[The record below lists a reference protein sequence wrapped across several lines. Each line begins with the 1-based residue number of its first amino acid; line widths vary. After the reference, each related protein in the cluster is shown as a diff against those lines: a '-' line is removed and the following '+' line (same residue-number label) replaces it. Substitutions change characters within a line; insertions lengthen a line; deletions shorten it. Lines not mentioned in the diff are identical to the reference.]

1 MEREIAIEIVRKH
14 YSPDGV
20 DGTLRRALE
29 TLIPELAESE
39 DGKIINAI
47 IGILNNSNVIDINVP
62 QERMHAWLEK
72 QKKLFE
78 SGRGLYYYDGEK
90 TTFCGYLITED
101 NPYDFAMSQQEE
113 KQKEHQNN
121 SDAPKEKSVGGNF
134 SSSYKDKN
142 LDDIAQEYV
151 EGVKEYNPT
160 PDWNLIHTAVCY
172 GYHLAEHKEQK
183 PSDLPAGFYFIDK
196 NGKKYYSGTL
206 KCGNLKFIVNQKE
219 QKPAEWSEED
229 ELMRSAC
236 IIFVQDEK
244 FKGYERSYECVDWLK
259 SLPERFSL
267 QPKSEWSEEDEK
279 TFWGLTA
286 YIPNEELERLG
297 ITRDDILKKL
307 KSISLQPIQLKE
319 AYKEGFQ
326 TARHATALAFMK
338 YLDENR
344 PEGKMCLSNGEC
356 EEIEKAFLVGD
367 WEKIE
372 RYLHKYH
379 WKPSKEQMEA
389 LKEDIDFAPDT
400 YKLRCTLVSLYN
412 DLKKL

>member
-1 MEREIAIEIVRKH
+1 MESYEKKYKE
-14 YSPDGV
+14 
-20 DGTLRRALE
+20 ALE
-29 TLIPELAESE
+29 RARKIREEILNNETIGFPGQITDIFPELAESE
-39 DGKIINAI
+39 DERIAEEL
-47 IGILNNSNVIDINVP
+47 IGALMWQRDNIGVKGPHDNNLILPGFTMKVGDVL
-62 QERMHAWLEK
+62 AYLEK
-72 QKKLFE
+72 QKEPQNKSMAHE
-78 SGRGLYYYDGEK
+78 DSSWSGIL
-90 TTFCGYLITED
+90 TSPLC
-101 NPYDFAMSQQEE
+101 
-113 KQKEHQNN
+113 
-121 SDAPKEKSVGGNF
+121 
-134 SSSYKDKN
+134 KDKN

-172 GYHLAEHKEQK
+172 GYHLAE
-183 PSDLPAGFYFIDK
+183 
-196 NGKKYYSGTL
+196 
-206 KCGNLKFIVNQKE
+206 QKE

-236 IIFVQDEK
+236 IVFVQDEK

-279 TFWGLTA
+279 LFWGLTA

-297 ITRDDILKKL
+297 VTRDDILKKL
-307 KSISLQPIQLKE
+307 KSISLQSIQLKE

-344 PEGKMCLSNGEC
+344 PEGKMCLSNGEY

-379 WKPSKEQMEA
+379 WKPSEEQMDGYILQGMHE
-389 LKEDIDFAPDT
+389 PT
-400 YKLRCTLVSLYN
+400 HQS
-412 DLKKL
+412 